1 MELPMQDDNSGLNQ
15 QERRVIRTWRISVVA
30 FYGSIMAI
38 MILLAT
44 IGERTTQVAASQ
56 HSANIQEAP
65 APR

>member
-1 MELPMQDDNSGLNQ
+1 MQDDNSGLNQ

-44 IGERTTQVAASQ
+44 FGERTTQVAASQ
-56 HSANIQEAP
+56 HPTNIQEAI

>member
-1 MELPMQDDNSGLNQ
+1 MEPPMQDDNSGLNQ

-44 IGERTTQVAASQ
+44 VGERTTQVAASQ
-56 HSANIQEAP
+56 HSANIQKAT

>member
-1 MELPMQDDNSGLNQ
+1 MEPPMQDDNSGRNQ

-56 HSANIQEAP
+56 HSTNIQEAT

>member
-1 MELPMQDDNSGLNQ
+1 
-15 QERRVIRTWRISVVA
+15 VIRTWRISVVA

-56 HSANIQEAP
+56 HSANIQEAT

>member
-1 MELPMQDDNSGLNQ
+1 MQDDNSGLNQ

-44 IGERTTQVAASQ
+44 VGERTTQVAASQ
-56 HSANIQEAP
+56 HSASIQEAT

>member
-1 MELPMQDDNSGLNQ
+1 MCDNTPDLDR

-44 IGERTTQVAASQ
+44 VGERATQVATNQ
-56 HSANIQEAP
+56 HPQNIQETI

>member
-1 MELPMQDDNSGLNQ
+1 MHDNTPDLNQ

-44 IGERTTQVAASQ
+44 VGERTTQVAANQ
-56 HSANIQEAP
+56 HPANIQETT

>member
-56 HSANIQEAP
+56 HSANIQEAT